1 MFFLLLGVLTDVQK
15 SLVEKIFRDHYD
27 RFRWISLRIVKAEH
41 LADDA
46 VAAALVKIM
55 DNISRI
61 NEMPY
66 TQMMAFCV
74 TIVKNASID
83 IIRDLKKT
91 QSTEL
96 IDTFDGGVGYSVE
109 DQCQFNSDVQ
119 RLTQAIDRLPQ
130 EERFLVYMKYVQGL
144 KYPEIAKILGI
155 SEETAKKRGQR
166 ILKKLKKKFEE
177 GEPL

>member
-96 IDTFDGGVGYSVE
+96 IDTIDGGVRYSVE